1 MESVFNDLKYA
12 IRILIKS
19 PSFTLVALI
28 TLALAIGANTAI
40 FTLLDALLLRPLPVH
55 DPSRLVGLHL
65 SLRDGRKT
73 QVSYHTFQDLAARQQ
88 VFSGIF
94 AWDDNGL
101 NDFQVGQ
108 VSWHGVRMTVT
119 GDFYAT
125 IGASPFL
132 GRGIKADDLYAGA
145 APVAVISYDVWKRR
159 LGSDPAIL
167 GRTLKVQDI
176 PFTIVGVTPP
186 GFFGLNVGFSEDV
199 TVPVSTVPLFTLRGS
214 RTFENVSWLEVAA
227 RLKPGVSPQ

>member
-1 MESVFNDLKYA
+1 MENVSNDLRYA
-12 IRILIKS
+12 IRVLIKS

-28 TLALAIGANTAI
+28 TLALSVGASTAI
-40 FTLLDALLLRPLPVH
+40 FTLIDSLLLRPLPVH

-65 SLRDGRKT
+65 SRRDGRGT
-73 QVSYHTFQDLAARQQ
+73 QVSYRTFQDLATRQQ
-88 VFSGIF
+88 TFSGIF
-94 AWDDNGL
+94 AWDGNGL

-108 VSWHGVRMTVT
+108 VSWHGARMTVT

-125 IGASPFL
+125 IGVLPFM

-145 APVAVISYDVWKRR
+145 APVAVISYDVWKHR
-159 LGSDPAIL
+159 LGGDPAIL

-199 TVPVSTVPLFTLRGS
+199 T
-214 RTFENVSWLEVAA
+214 
-227 RLKPGVSPQ
+227 